1 MGIIPEDTVIRFSMN
16 GPIRTNLF
24 LDPRKLIDPE
34 TRERLLPNLERNLP
48 QNGKWRWD
56 CCLGEQR
63 ESGLDRATD
72 TRRGTTIK
80 PPYVV
85 EALVE
90 DGGCLK
96 EIEHGLLAGTGKR
109 GAEFAGMFRD
119 VSLQSVA
126 VRFFDFGYATF
137 LANFDLHR
145 NPGAN
150 LTLDNLREGVEI
162 LADGINAVWPTF
174 ECMIGQ
180 LEEASGEDL
189 IKQRTSDK
197 IRVKSAG
204 VAWVHRVFGL
214 QFSDA
219 GRLAEACGE
228 VGDLILTSSQESLDS
243 EKESMQE
250 NSHIYVSTGNSAA
263 LFCGAAGENPWEF
276 FSTLSEMIQM
286 QNAFFAAAEDLEDDL
301 FLMTSDVSL
310 NKDMITENS
319 RVHRVEKKAID
330 GFSRSIVVLLEEGIL
345 FKSAFLDYGNH
356 LNPQEATIWKRIQ
369 KRWGTKEKFDHI
381 DEKSDALRVI
391 YDRIITIIDQDKAQF
406 LNRFALWFTL
416 AGGVSAMID
425 VVSFIFNFRWPSAVP
440 ILVIFGILAIWT
452 LRRS

>member
-1 MGIIPEDTVIRFSMN
+1 MGIIPEDTIIRFSMN

-34 TRERLLPNLERNLP
+34 SRRRLLPDLESNLAR
-48 QNGKWRWD
+48 NGKWRWA
-56 CCLGEQR
+56 CCFGEQR

-90 DGGCLK
+90 DKGCLK
-96 EIEHGLLAGTGKR
+96 EIERDLLARAGKR
-109 GAEFAGMFRD
+109 GAESAGMIQKI
-119 VSLQSVA
+119 SLQSMS

-137 LANFDLHR
+137 LADFDLHR
-145 NPGAN
+145 LPTAN
-150 LTLDNLREGVEI
+150 LTLGSLREGVEI
-162 LADGINAVWPTF
+162 LADGINAVWPIF
-174 ECMIGQ
+174 ECMISQ
-180 LEEASGEDL
+180 LGKASGEDL
-189 IKQRTSDK
+189 IKQSTSDK

-219 GRLAEACGE
+219 GRLAEACGR

-243 EKESMQE
+243 ERESMQE

-263 LFCGAAGENPWEF
+263 LFCGATGENPWESF
-276 FSTLSEMIQM
+276 FTLSEMIQM

-310 NKDMITENS
+310 NKDMITRNS
-319 RVHRVEKKAID
+319 GIRHMEKEIID
-330 GFSRSIVVLLEEGIL
+330 EFSRSIVVLLEEGIL

-356 LNPQEATIWKRIQ
+356 LNPREVKIWKRIWE
-369 KRWGTKEKFDHI
+369 RWGTKEKFDHI

-391 YDRIITIIDQDKAQF
+391 YDRIITIIDQDKAKF

-425 VVSFIFNFRWPSAVP
+425 VISFIFNFQWPSAVP
-440 ILVIFGILAIWT
+440 ILLLFGILAIWT